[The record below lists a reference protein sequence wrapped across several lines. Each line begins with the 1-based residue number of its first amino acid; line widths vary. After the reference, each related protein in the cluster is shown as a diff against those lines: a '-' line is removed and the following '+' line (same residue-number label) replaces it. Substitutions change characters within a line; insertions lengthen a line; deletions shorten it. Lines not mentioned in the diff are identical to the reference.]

1 MTCANPPARPSLRDL
16 PCPRRGHSSAWIT
29 LAGCPAAENTPVA
42 QSPEISLEQASL
54 VFTPPCLPF
63 PANPRTGH
71 GLHPPLFCPLS
82 LAPGPA
88 SRPCEHHGL
97 CRPLWPQ
104 LPEPLR
110 TEPGAIWSRSSQ
122 LSAPQDGGQL
132 RQEWAGGGGGGEK
145 EASPSR
151 AKPQAGAAQP
161 RALLNGSPS
170 RAVPLPGPLPS
181 HVPRHCALSQH
192 LTS

>member
-71 GLHPPLFCPLS
+71 GLHPPLFCPLP
-82 LAPGPA
+82 PGPRVLPPGPV
-88 SRPCEHHGL
+88 STMGFVVL
-97 CRPLWPQ
+97 CGHSCLNLSEQ
-104 LPEPLR
+104 SPEPSGPAVVSFQHHR
-110 TEPGAIWSRSSQ
+110 MGGSSDRSG
-122 LSAPQDGGQL
+122 P
-132 RQEWAGGGGGGEK
+132 GGGGVRRKPHRPEP
-145 EASPSR
+145 SPR
-151 AKPQAGAAQP
+151 Q
-161 RALLNGSPS
+161 
-170 RAVPLPGPLPS
+170 GPHNPEL
-181 HVPRHCALSQH
+181 C
-192 LTS
+192 